1 MLIGSMLGLSPDGA
15 ENQLTLN
22 RPRLPVWL
30 SWIEVRGLR
39 LRDSRMT
46 LRASQGQDG
55 AAVEMLSRSGDAEL
69 VVRR

>member
-1 MLIGSMLGLSPDGA
+1 MLINAMLGLSPDAA

-22 RPRLPVWL
+22 RPRLPSWHG
-30 SWIEVRGLR
+30 WIELRNLR

-55 AAVEMLSRSGDAEL
+55 AAIEMLSRSGDAEL

>member
-1 MLIGSMLGLSPDGA
+1 
-15 ENQLTLN
+15 
-22 RPRLPVWL
+22 VWL
-30 SWIEVRGLR
+30 SWIELRGLR

>member
-1 MLIGSMLGLSPDGA
+1 
-15 ENQLTLN
+15 
-22 RPRLPVWL
+22 
-30 SWIEVRGLR
+30 
-39 LRDSRMT
+39 MT